1 MITDSL
7 NEEFLD
13 NVERFIERKL
23 TQRKIISQLF
33 EHINQ
38 TNQIEKFQE
47 LVFSAKYVNGLFRII
62 KTSQSNQQI
71 SNIDQ
76 IKNDFSENLQ
86 KIISILKEI
95 ISGQNI
101 SVVENIETQY
111 LTAGETQFENLMLL
125 IDDLDQIKKY
135 INFIKRT

>member
-47 LVFSAKYVNGLFRII
+47 MVFTAKYVNGLFRII

-86 KIISILKEI
+86 KVISILKEI

-111 LTAGETQFENLMLL
+111 LTAGETQFENLMLFL
-125 IDDLDQIKKY
+125 DDLDQIKKY